1 VKITPIA
8 EVQAKEGEGYKF
20 TIEGVV
26 TSNASGYDK
35 DTAFFDCIYLQDE
48 TAGINAFPV
57 AGNFKIGDKVRITGT
72 TSSYNGERQIA
83 VTEIEL
89 ISEGHTVEPTEITAA
104 QLNDGSVLGSLITM
118 KGIVKS
124 FEYANGLIQTIMVE
138 DAEGNMGR
146 VFIDGY
152 ITTAKDV
159 ENLQVGCE
167 ITVTGL
173 ASYDNSFDGVAP
185 RIRIRNRADVVCG
198 DVPAAPVDKTALEN
212 TINEAKELNG
222 EDYTE
227 ESYNA
232 LLSALADAEAAYAKG
247 DATQE
252 EVDAAAAAL
261 KAAIA
266 ALEKI
271 PAETDPTD
279 PTEPEDT
286 DPTEPEET
294 VDKSALE
301 EAIEEL
307 FKLNPDD
314 YTEETV
320 QAASKALI
328 EAEAVLANENATQAE
343 VDAAAAA
350 LKAAIA
356 ALEPKATEP
365 EDTDPT
371 EPEETEPEETTKPST
386 GDNVQTGDEFNPIIW
401 VVIMLVALAGV
412 VVLFLLRKKMDK

>member
-1 VKITPIA
+1 
-8 EVQAKEGEGYKF
+8 
-20 TIEGVV
+20 
-26 TSNASGYDK
+26 
-35 DTAFFDCIYLQDE
+35 
-48 TAGINAFPV
+48 
-57 AGNFKIGDKVRITGT
+57 
-72 TSSYNGERQIA
+72 
-83 VTEIEL
+83 
-89 ISEGHTVEPTEITAA
+89 
-104 QLNDGSVLGSLITM
+104 
-118 KGIVKS
+118 
-124 FEYANGLIQTIMVE
+124 MVE

-198 DVPAAPVDKTALEN
+198 DVPAAPVDKTELEN
-212 TINEAKELNG
+212 AINEAKELNG

-271 PAETDPTD
+271 PAETDP
-279 PTEPEDT
+279 T

-356 ALEPKATEP
+356 ALEPKVTEP